1 MGIGIGVVMAIGGIA
16 SAGVEAYSMVEQNNA
31 AAEAEK
37 AQEEQLRMQ
46 GDAAR
51 TKGAQDAVARDQKL
65 KRIMAQQEALGA
77 AHHLTG
83 ATQEAISDD
92 SFNQFAKET
101 KAENFNVA
109 MAQGGVNASISSL
122 RSQLHAQQ
130 TSNMIHGITGI
141 GGSIFG
147 GISGMKK
154 HNDASLGQTVENKS
168 LPTVSGGDNSDNYL
182 EGGY

>member
-1 MGIGIGVVMAIGGIA
+1 MGISLGVLMAIGGIA

-51 TKGAQDAVARDQKL
+51 MKGAQSAIARDQKL
-65 KRIMAQQEALGA
+65 KRIMAQQEAMGA

-83 ATQEAISDD
+83 ATQEALADD
-92 SFNQFAKET
+92 SFNAFAKET
-101 KAENFNVA
+101 KDADFNVA

-130 TSNMIHGITGI
+130 AGNMIHGIMGM

-147 GISGMKK
+147 GLGGMQHKK
-154 HNDASLGQTVENKS
+154 ESALEQTVAPK
-168 LPTVSGGDNSDNYL
+168 LPSTVSNDTDNYL
-182 EGGY
+182 QGGY